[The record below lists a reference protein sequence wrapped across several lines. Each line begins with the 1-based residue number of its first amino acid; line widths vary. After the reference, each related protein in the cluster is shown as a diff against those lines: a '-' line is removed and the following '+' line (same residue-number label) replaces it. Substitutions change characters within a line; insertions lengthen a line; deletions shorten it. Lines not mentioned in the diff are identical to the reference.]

1 MKKKI
6 LVIFTVTSVVLF
18 ALVSLFFY
26 VEINTLQNEAIALE
40 AENEETQNQLN
51 ELNNQLSELQLQN
64 REQHDRLCD
73 FTYELAKAR
82 YAKVEISD
90 FLWIGGFNPVGGL
103 LLGYPVNVTVQNND
117 VVPLS
122 GLKLRVLLVRES
134 TGVEI
139 GISGGATIE
148 RLNAGEK
155 RVIRCGPWA
164 SLNTSLN
171 NSICMVTLGIGDI
184 VLDRETYS
192 IG

>member
-6 LVIFTVTSVVLF
+6 LVIFTVTSAVLF

-64 REQHDRLCD
+64 LEQYDRLCD

-82 YAKVEISD
+82 YVKVEITN

-103 LLGYPVNVTVQNND
+103 LLGYPVNITVQNND

-122 GLKLRVLLVRES
+122 GLKLRVLLIREN
-134 TGVEI
+134 TGAEV
-139 GISGGATIE
+139 GTPGGTTIE

-155 RVIRCGPWA
+155 MVIRCEPWVP
-164 SLNTSLN
+164 LNTNIN
-171 NSICMVTLGIGDI
+171 NSVYMVTLKIGDI
-184 VLDRETYS
+184 ILDKETYS
-192 IG
+192 IS